1 MRETKDFRGGLVTYQ
16 KKVKEAI
23 QKKIYVWSRDW
34 PLAASN
40 LTFSGEMKTDQNVYV
55 RKKEAFIDFN
65 HEESEDD
72 EVGKR

>member
-1 MRETKDFRGGLVTYQ
+1 MYENHGNGRVRETKDFRGGLVTYQ

-23 QKKIYVWSRDW
+23 QKKIYV
-34 PLAASN
+34 
-40 LTFSGEMKTDQNVYV
+40 